1 MKSVKKTRNEYLT
14 DIGLKADPFAAWVA
28 ELEISHHIP
37 GALSYKN
44 SLFFHFF
51 TPPNN
56 EKGERIAIRYLRQ
69 NCHQFIFGEPGSGKT
84 SLRLWLEVDC
94 RTALDQTLTVTY
106 KPGEGTLQPGTPK
119 QHDQQIA
126 NAITIDLIIQ
136 ILEQLN
142 STNILLGDRKVQL
155 LRWLLQSGG
164 AGLDGLTRMLNAI
177 RDDRDLL
184 MGGGKDLSWYVF
196 DSDRQMGLEQY
207 WDQVGRY
214 PVRYIKP
221 TREAFE
227 LVDSLLDP
235 QPVEMDDILG
245 DKGKFPR
252 TAIGIEAAKAW
263 GYQKI
268 FQLVDGVDNREP
280 KPERMFA
287 LLEPLLDFAGSLA
300 EQLVFFKMFLPL
312 EIREQVL
319 RYLSVHN
326 NELFRTITHDTI
338 HWGPNQL
345 KNLIAER
352 FRAAGA
358 PAIASLDI
366 LAGDD
371 LPEGLEERT
380 VAMAK
385 GSPRRLVEG
394 ISKMIDS
401 HVIRAMTE
409 LQLDRA
415 DLEWMEQEMEC
426 SNCLEPQQFNSWTD
440 V

>member
-1 MKSVKKTRNEYLT
+1 MKVAKMTRDEYLT
-14 DIGLKADPFAAWVA
+14 SIGLKADPFAAWVA
-28 ELEISHHIP
+28 ELEISRHIP
-37 GALSYKN
+37 GVLSYKS

-106 KPGEGTLQPGTPK
+106 KPGEGTSQPGTAK

-136 ILEQLN
+136 ILEQLHTTVI
-142 STNILLGDRKVQL
+142 SPGERKVQL

-177 RDDRDLL
+177 RDDRNLL
-184 MGGGKDLSWYVF
+184 LGGGKDLSWYVF

-221 TREAFE
+221 TQEAFE
-227 LVDSLLDP
+227 LIDSLLDP
-235 QPVEMDDILG
+235 HMVEMG
-245 DKGKFPR
+245 DTLEDMGEFPR
-252 TAIGIEAAKAW
+252 TTIGIEAAKAW
-263 GYQKI
+263 GYLKI
-268 FQLVDGVDNREP
+268 FQLIDGVDNREP

-287 LLEPLLDFAGSLA
+287 LLQPLLDYAGSLA
-300 EQLVFFKMFLPL
+300 EQLIFFKMFLPL
-312 EIREQVL
+312 EMREQVL
-319 RYLSVHN
+319 RYMSVLN

-338 HWGPNQL
+338 HWGSHQL

-366 LAGDD
+366 LAGND

-401 HVIRAMTE
+401 HVIRATTD
-409 LQLDRA
+409 LQIGRA
-415 DLEWMEQEMEC
+415 DLECMEQEMEC
-426 SNCLEPQQFNSWTD
+426 SNCLEPQ
-440 V
+440 